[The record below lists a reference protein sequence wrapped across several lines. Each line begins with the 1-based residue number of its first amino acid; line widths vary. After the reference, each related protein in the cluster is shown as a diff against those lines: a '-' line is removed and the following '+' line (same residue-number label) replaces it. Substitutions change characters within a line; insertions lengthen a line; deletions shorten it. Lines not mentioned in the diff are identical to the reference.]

1 MTQAIVNV
9 FLPSMHGTK
18 VGFMRDILSE
28 AKMCLKQNEVN
39 HMEVPCYQEISVK
52 NLYADAMKD
61 ELLTKYLPTKE
72 QLSGRL
78 PERGFFFGLLCTLRN
93 QYMRDIIA
101 AAQKARF
108 TVEEGASGEKG
119 IAISEAWMAEL
130 QKHPYH
136 SSKLL
141 LLILVGKAGTGI
153 FLMKESSKLY
163 RPHKER
169 EQRQL
174 AKRLG
179 GPSGGS

>member
-1 MTQAIVNV
+1 
-9 FLPSMHGTK
+9 
-18 VGFMRDILSE
+18 
-28 AKMCLKQNEVN
+28 
-39 HMEVPCYQEISVK
+39 
-52 NLYADAMKD
+52 MKD
-61 ELLTKYLPTKE
+61 ELLAKYLPTKE

-78 PERGFFFGLLCTLRN
+78 PERGFFFGLLCTLRH
-93 QYMRDIIA
+93 QYMKDIIA
-101 AAQKARF
+101 EAQRARF

-136 SSKLL
+136 SSKLSL
-141 LLILVGKAGTGI
+141 LMLIEKPGTGI

-169 EQRQL
+169 EPRKL

-179 GPSGGS
+179 GPGGGSSDSR